1 MVEFSILGDV
11 RRWGSKTATLD
22 FRKVGFE
29 LFRMLIGRVPWDSV
43 LKGKGFQE
51 VWLLLWKEVLKVWE
65 QTVPLCHKMSRQGR
79 KLVWM
84 NRELFLS
91 L

>member
-29 LFRMLIGRVPWDSV
+29 LFRMLVVRIPCYSV
-43 LKGKGFQE
+43 LKGKGVQE
-51 VWLLLWKEVLKVWE
+51 RWLPLMKEVLKAQE
-65 QTVPLCHKMSRQGR
+65 QAVL
-79 KLVWM
+79 W
-84 NRELFLS
+84 
-91 L
+91 